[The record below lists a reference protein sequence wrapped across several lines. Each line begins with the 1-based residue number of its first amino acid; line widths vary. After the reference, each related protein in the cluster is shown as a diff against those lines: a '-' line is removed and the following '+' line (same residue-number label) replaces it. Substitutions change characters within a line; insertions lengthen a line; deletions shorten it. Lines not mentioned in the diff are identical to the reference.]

1 MEPKPRFIHGVYAY
15 EGKGLEAP
23 FLLDAR
29 ATYTVPR
36 DKRAQ
41 LIYLRGGNSGS
52 ELVCLVLMR
61 DERPLRFF
69 PIGAKAGMHV
79 PLAVVEDLFPE
90 SKLDVFIAAPKGAQG
105 SVVVDFGLIEVD

>member
-1 MEPKPRFIHGVYAY
+1 MEPTPRFIHGVYAY

-23 FLLDAR
+23 FLLDPR

-41 LIYLRGGNSGS
+41 LIYLRGGNSAD
-52 ELVCLVLMR
+52 ELVYLTLMR
-61 DERPLRFF
+61 NERPLRFF

-90 SKLDVFIAAPKGAQG
+90 AKLEVYIGAPRGLTG
-105 SVVVDFGLIEVD
+105 VVVIDFGLIEVD